1 MAKKASKVREE
12 VKVKT
17 VEEIRDDIDAKKTEL
32 SNLRKDLKVAEERE
46 LVSAKKALGEA
57 VAGALFADNTDAILA
72 LVQVVNKPEIADAL
86 RQLFGAVKSIE
97 NDASEEPKEDPQWG
111 SDEGDD
117 QDGTTAP
124 QVQW

>member
-1 MAKKASKVREE
+1 MSKKKQEEEEKLPETASELREYLDKKNSQARAARRKLKKVE
-12 VKVKT
+12 
-17 VEEIRDDIDAKKTEL
+17 
-32 SNLRKDLKVAEERE
+32 KDE

-57 VAGALFADNTDAILA
+57 VASALFADNTDAILA

-86 RQLFGAVKSIE
+86 RRVLGAKNAE
-97 NDASEEPKEDPQWG
+97 NDALEEPKKDPQWG

-117 QDGTTAP
+117 QDGTSAP

>member
-1 MAKKASKVREE
+1 MSKKKQEEEEKLPETASELREYLDKTNSQARAARRKLKKVE
-12 VKVKT
+12 
-17 VEEIRDDIDAKKTEL
+17 
-32 SNLRKDLKVAEERE
+32 KDE

-57 VAGALFADNTDAILA
+57 LAGAVFADKTDAILA

-86 RQLFGAVKSIE
+86 RRVLGVNNTE
-97 NDASEEPKEDPQWG
+97 NDASEELEEDPQWG

-117 QDGTTAP
+117 QDGTSAP

>member
-1 MAKKASKVREE
+1 MSKKKQEEEEKLPETASELREYLDKTNSQARAARRKLKKVE
-12 VKVKT
+12 
-17 VEEIRDDIDAKKTEL
+17 
-32 SNLRKDLKVAEERE
+32 KDE

-57 VAGALFADNTDAILA
+57 VAGAVFADKTDAILA

-86 RQLFGAVKSIE
+86 RRVFGAVKSIE

-117 QDGTTAP
+117 QDGTSAP